1 MEFNAADIFEG
12 VVKRIPDREAVV
24 LGNTR
29 FTYKELDAR
38 ANKAA
43 HALKK
48 LNVSK
53 GSHIGIYAFNCIEW
67 LEIMLGAYK
76 LCAIPININYRYV
89 EEELKYLIDN
99 ADMEAIFFHKQ
110 FSEKLLNI
118 SKDLPLL
125 KTYVSID
132 DQSDIQSDL
141 ECIDFEDL
149 IQHESEDQI
158 VQTRSGD
165 DKYILYTGGTTGMPK
180 GVVWRMEDVLMTL
193 GGGIDAVTGEKYST
207 PDALADKCLQ
217 DQTVALA
224 LAPLMHGAAQ
234 WQSFNAFF
242 SGWKLIINDQVSFD
256 ANYIWDLIAKER
268 VMNLTITGDAMGRP
282 LCDALPAAIDRG
294 LDLSCMIV
302 LASTAS
308 VFSSTIKDAIL
319 DLLPNLFIID
329 AVGSSETGATGVNIH
344 TKGGKLKDSG
354 GGPKF
359 NKPDFSAIL
368 NLETHQI
375 ISPSDTETIG
385 YLARKG
391 HVPIAYYKDPEKS
404 KKTFIEVDGERF
416 SIPGDMAKY
425 ETDGQ
430 MTLLG
435 RGSVSINSGGEKIFP
450 EEVEM
455 ALKAH
460 PNVFD
465 CLVVGVADK
474 TWGQKVVAVIQRRDS
489 SELSL
494 ADLKETSA
502 KYIASYKMPKE
513 IIFSDL
519 IERAPSG
526 KPNYQWAQKYAN
538 TRLASED
545 SNFQEK
551 DQGDK
556 K

>member
-1 MEFNAADIFEG
+1 VEFNAADIFEG
-12 VVKRIPDREAVV
+12 VVQRIPDREAVV
-24 LGNTR
+24 LGETR
-29 FTYKELDAR
+29 LTYKELDAR

-48 LNVSK
+48 LNISQ

-89 EEELKYLIDN
+89 EEELKYLMNN
-99 ADMEAIFFHKQ
+99 ADIEAIFFHQQ
-110 FSEKLLNI
+110 FSDKLNNI
-118 SKDLPLL
+118 ADALPLL
-125 KTYVSID
+125 KTYVSIND
-132 DQSDIQSDL
+132 GSDAKSDL
-141 ECIDFEDL
+141 VCVDYEAL
-149 IQHESEDQI
+149 IEHESEEQ
-158 VQTRSGD
+158 VPQLRSGD
-165 DKYILYTGGTTGMPK
+165 DQYILYTGGTTGMPK

-193 GGGIDAVTGEKYST
+193 GGGIDAVTGEKYPT
-207 PDALADKCLQ
+207 PEALADKCLQ
-217 DQTVALA
+217 DQTTALA

-242 SGWKLIINDQVSFD
+242 SGWKLVFNDQVTFD
-256 ANYIWDLIAKER
+256 AHHAWDLIAKER

-282 LCDALPAAIDRG
+282 LCDALPAALQRG
-294 LDLSCMIV
+294 LDLSCLFVI
-302 LASTAS
+302 ASSAS
-308 VFSSTIKDAIL
+308 VFSSSIKDTMIT
-319 DLLPNLFIID
+319 LLPNLFIID

-344 TKGGKLKDSG
+344 TKDGKLKDSG

-368 NLETHQI
+368 NLETQQI
-375 ISPSDTETIG
+375 IPQSDTETIG

-404 KKTFIEVDGERF
+404 KKTFIDVEGERF
-416 SIPGDMAKY
+416 SVPGDMAKY
-425 ETDGQ
+425 ESDGQ
-430 MTLLG
+430 ITLLG

-465 CLVVGVADK
+465 CLVVGVKDE

-489 SELSL
+489 SELTL
-494 ADLKETSA
+494 EDLKETSA
-502 KYIASYKMPKE
+502 KYIASYKMPKAL
-513 IIFSDL
+513 IFSDL

-526 KPNYQWAQKYAN
+526 KPNYQWAQEFAN
-538 TRLASED
+538 KTL
-545 SNFQEK
+545 
-551 DQGDK
+551 QG
-556 K
+556 

>member
-12 VVKRIPDREAVV
+12 VVQRIPDREAVV
-24 LGNTR
+24 LGETR
-29 FTYKELDAR
+29 LTYKELDAR

-48 LNVSK
+48 LNISQ

-89 EEELKYLIDN
+89 EEELKYLMNN
-99 ADMEAIFFHKQ
+99 ADIEAIFFHQQ
-110 FSEKLLNI
+110 FSDKLNNI
-118 SKDLPLL
+118 ADALPLL
-125 KTYVSID
+125 KTYVSIND
-132 DQSDIQSDL
+132 GSDAKSDL
-141 ECIDFEDL
+141 VCVDYEAL
-149 IQHESEDQI
+149 IEHESEEQ
-158 VQTRSGD
+158 VLQLRSGD
-165 DKYILYTGGTTGMPK
+165 DQYILYTGGTTGMPK

-193 GGGIDAVTGEKYST
+193 GGGIDAVTGEKYPT
-207 PDALADKCLQ
+207 PEALADKCLQ
-217 DQTVALA
+217 DQTTALA

-242 SGWKLIINDQVSFD
+242 SGWKLVFNDQVTFD
-256 ANYIWDLIAKER
+256 AHHAWDLIAKER

-282 LCDALPAAIDRG
+282 LCDALPAALQRG
-294 LDLSCMIV
+294 LDLSCLFVI
-302 LASTAS
+302 ASSAS
-308 VFSSTIKDAIL
+308 VFSSSIKDTMIT
-319 DLLPNLFIID
+319 LLPNLFIID

-344 TKGGKLKDSG
+344 TKNGKLKDSG

-368 NLETHQI
+368 NLETQQI
-375 ISPSDTETIG
+375 IPQSDTETIG

-404 KKTFIEVDGERF
+404 KKTFIDVEGERF
-416 SIPGDMAKY
+416 SVPGDMAKY
-425 ETDGQ
+425 ESDGQ
-430 MTLLG
+430 ITLLG

-465 CLVVGVADK
+465 CLVVGVKDEI
-474 TWGQKVVAVIQRRDS
+474 WGQKVVAVIQRRDS
-489 SELSL
+489 SELTL
-494 ADLKETSA
+494 EDLKETSA
-502 KYIASYKMPKE
+502 KYIASYKMPKAL
-513 IIFSDL
+513 IFSDL

-526 KPNYQWAQKYAN
+526 KPNYQWAQEFAN
-538 TRLASED
+538 KTL
-545 SNFQEK
+545 
-551 DQGDK
+551 QG
-556 K
+556 

>member
-12 VVKRIPDREAVV
+12 VVQRIPDREAVV
-24 LGNTR
+24 LGETR
-29 FTYKELDAR
+29 LTYKELDAR

-48 LNVSK
+48 LNISQ

-89 EEELKYLIDN
+89 EEELKYLMNN
-99 ADMEAIFFHKQ
+99 ADIEAIFFHQQ
-110 FSEKLLNI
+110 FSDKLNNI
-118 SKDLPLL
+118 ADALPLL
-125 KTYVSID
+125 KTYVSIND
-132 DQSDIQSDL
+132 GSDTKSDL
-141 ECIDFEDL
+141 VCVDYEAL
-149 IQHESEDQI
+149 IEHESEEQ
-158 VQTRSGD
+158 VPQLRSGD
-165 DKYILYTGGTTGMPK
+165 DQYILYTGGTTGMPK

-193 GGGIDAVTGEKYST
+193 GGGIDAVTGEKYPT
-207 PDALADKCLQ
+207 PEALADKCLQ
-217 DQTVALA
+217 DQTTALA

-242 SGWKLIINDQVSFD
+242 SGWKLVFNDQVTFD
-256 ANYIWDLIAKER
+256 AHHAWDLIAKER

-282 LCDALPAAIDRG
+282 LCDALPAALERD
-294 LDLSCMIV
+294 LDLSCLLVI
-302 LASTAS
+302 ASSAS
-308 VFSSTIKDAIL
+308 VFSSSIKDAMIT
-319 DLLPNLFIID
+319 LLPNLFIID

-344 TKGGKLKDSG
+344 TKDGKLKDSG

-368 NLETHQI
+368 NLETRQI
-375 ISPSDTETIG
+375 IPQSDTKTIG

-391 HVPIAYYKDPEKS
+391 HVPLAYYKDPEKS
-404 KKTFIEVDGERF
+404 KKTFIDVEGERF
-416 SIPGDMAKY
+416 SVPGDMAKY
-425 ETDGQ
+425 ESDGQ
-430 MTLLG
+430 ITLLG

-465 CLVVGVADK
+465 CLVVGVKDE

-489 SELSL
+489 SKLTLE
-494 ADLKETSA
+494 DLKETSA
-502 KYIASYKMPKE
+502 KYIASYKMPKAL
-513 IIFSDL
+513 IFSDL

-526 KPNYQWAQKYAN
+526 KPNYQWAQEFAN
-538 TRLASED
+538 KTL
-545 SNFQEK
+545 
-551 DQGDK
+551 QG
-556 K
+556 

>member
-12 VVKRIPDREAVV
+12 VVDRIPDREAVV
-24 LGNTR
+24 LGSTR
-29 FTYKELDAR
+29 LTYKELDSR
-38 ANKAA
+38 SNKAA

-48 LNVSK
+48 LGVKK

-110 FSEKLLNI
+110 FSAKLKNI
-118 SKDLPLL
+118 SNDLPLL
-125 KTYVSID
+125 KNYVAIEDASEHEN
-132 DQSDIQSDL
+132 SLAESL
-141 ECIDFEDL
+141 DFESL
-149 IQHESEDQI
+149 IGNESEERLLLK
-158 VQTRSGD
+158 RSGD
-165 DKYILYTGGTTGMPK
+165 DRYILYTGGTTGMPK

-193 GGGIDAVTGEKYST
+193 GGGIDAITGEKYPT
-207 PDALADKCLQ
+207 PESFADKCLQ
-217 DQTVALA
+217 DQTIALA

-242 SGWKLIINDQVSFD
+242 SGWKFIINDQISFD
-256 ANYIWDLIAKER
+256 ANYIWDVIAKEK

-282 LCDALPAAIDRG
+282 LCDALPSAIERG
-294 LDLSCMIV
+294 LDLSSLIV

-308 VFSSTIKDAIL
+308 VFSASIKDTIL
-319 DLLPNLFIID
+319 DFLPNLFLID

-344 TKGGKLKDSG
+344 TKDGKLKDSG

-359 NKPDFSAIL
+359 TKPNFSEIL

-375 ISPSDTETIG
+375 IPPSDTKTIG
-385 YLARKG
+385 YLARRG

-425 ETDGQ
+425 ESDGQ

-465 CLVVGVADK
+465 CLVVGVKDK

-494 ADLKETSA
+494 ADLKETST

-526 KPNYQWAQKYAN
+526 KPNYQWAQNYAN
-538 TRLASED
+538 LKLKINTL
-545 SNFQEK
+545 
-551 DQGDK
+551 
-556 K
+556 

>member
-12 VVKRIPDREAVV
+12 VVQRIPDREAVV
-24 LGNTR
+24 LGETR
-29 FTYKELDAR
+29 LTYKELDAR

-48 LNVSK
+48 LNISQ

-89 EEELKYLIDN
+89 EEELKYLMNN
-99 ADMEAIFFHKQ
+99 ADIEAIFFHQQ
-110 FSEKLLNI
+110 FSDKLNNI
-118 SKDLPLL
+118 ADALPLL
-125 KTYVSID
+125 KTYVSIND
-132 DQSDIQSDL
+132 GSDAKSDL
-141 ECIDFEDL
+141 VCVDYEAL
-149 IQHESEDQI
+149 IEHESEEQ
-158 VQTRSGD
+158 VPQLRSGD
-165 DKYILYTGGTTGMPK
+165 DQYILYTGGTTGMPK

-193 GGGIDAVTGEKYST
+193 GGGIDAVTGEKYPT
-207 PDALADKCLQ
+207 PEALADKCLQ
-217 DQTVALA
+217 DQTTALA

-242 SGWKLIINDQVSFD
+242 SGWKLVFNDQVTFD
-256 ANYIWDLIAKER
+256 AHHAWDLIAKER

-282 LCDALPAAIDRG
+282 LCDALPAALQRG
-294 LDLSCMIV
+294 LDLSCLFVI
-302 LASTAS
+302 ASSAS
-308 VFSSTIKDAIL
+308 VFSSSIKDTMIT
-319 DLLPNLFIID
+319 LLPNLFIID

-344 TKGGKLKDSG
+344 TKNGKLKDSG

-368 NLETHQI
+368 NLETQQI
-375 ISPSDTETIG
+375 IPQSDTETIG

-404 KKTFIEVDGERF
+404 KKTFIDVEGERF
-416 SIPGDMAKY
+416 SVPGDMAKY
-425 ETDGQ
+425 ESDGQ
-430 MTLLG
+430 ITLLG

-465 CLVVGVADK
+465 CLVVGVKDEI
-474 TWGQKVVAVIQRRDS
+474 WGQKVVAVIQRRDS
-489 SELSL
+489 SELTL
-494 ADLKETSA
+494 EDLKETSA
-502 KYIASYKMPKE
+502 KYIASYKMPKAL
-513 IIFSDL
+513 IFSDL

-526 KPNYQWAQKYAN
+526 KPNYQWAQEFAN
-538 TRLASED
+538 KTL
-545 SNFQEK
+545 
-551 DQGDK
+551 QG
-556 K
+556 